1 MKDSEAHSPPKT
13 QPISMSYRQQLK
25 YVMEKSKETTSIE
38 PRSISDEQLSE
49 LIEYIQDESIRV
61 SSI

>member
-1 MKDSEAHSPPKT
+1 MKDSETHSPPKT
-13 QPISMSYRQQLK
+13 QPISMSYRQQLI
-25 YVMEKSKETTSIE
+25 YAMEMSRETISNE
-38 PRSISDEQLSE
+38 SRSISDEQLSE